1 MAIGPSDNQPFDCTT
16 LVLEVL
22 TVQDN
27 EIAEVGTINVFIYD
41 AVLGHIRT
49 YHLPD
54 NEWMR
59 CVLCHSCGLTICYL
73 EVVKIMLHEILQ
85 IITKV
90 DLELILEPVGLSL
103 GNVTDG
109 VGFEYRGCRFSDNP
123 FSSVVPRHNPH
134 RQREKSVSEKEN
146 YMVKNGFMI
155 CVVILTGEVCRQ
167 FSVLIYW
174 PVWSS
179 SRRGLIV

>member
-1 MAIGPSDNQPFDCTT
+1 MTQCWAIFEPITFPTT
-16 LVLEVL
+16 SY
-22 TVQDN
+22 
-27 EIAEVGTINVFIYD
+27 AS
-41 AVLGHIRT
+41 R
-49 YHLPD
+49 
-54 NEWMR
+54 
-59 CVLCHSCGLTICYL
+59 GLTICYL

-134 RQREKSVSEKEN
+134 RQREKSISEKEN
-146 YMVKNGFMI
+146 YMVKKWFYDIRGYTDRGS
-155 CVVILTGEVCRQ
+155 L
-167 FSVLIYW
+167 
-174 PVWSS
+174 SS
-179 SRRGLIV
+179 I